1 MSLMLINDETYGHDV
16 KSINKHRD
24 KTFEDKKGNL
34 YVLSKTLDGCPPF
47 YEADGPFLQN
57 FQGIT
62 PRLLIDG
69 QHYFGDD
76 KSWQW
81 AEKKFREAIAK
92 RQKTLM
98 NGRSIGNQRV
108 QGIPSFK
115 KGV

>member
-1 MSLMLINDETYGHDV
+1 MNLMLINDETYGHDA

-47 YEADGPFLQN
+47 YEAYGPFSSD

-69 QHYFGDD
+69 QHYFGDG

-81 AEKKFREAIAK
+81 AEKKFRETIAK
-92 RQKTLM
+92 KQ
-98 NGRSIGNQRV
+98 
-108 QGIPSFK
+108 PSFK
-115 KGV
+115 KGVKKNDSTR

>member
-1 MSLMLINDETYGHDV
+1 MGLTLINDETYGHDV

-24 KTFEDKKGNL
+24 KTFEDKRGNL

-47 YEADGPFLQN
+47 YEAYGPFSSD

-69 QHYFGDD
+69 SDYFGDA

-81 AEKKFREAIAK
+81 AEKKFRETIAK
-92 RQKTLM
+92 KQ
-98 NGRSIGNQRV
+98 
-108 QGIPSFK
+108 PSFK
-115 KGV
+115 KGVKKNDSTR

>member
-24 KTFEDKKGNL
+24 KTFEDKKSNL

-47 YEADGPFLQN
+47 YEAYGPFLQN

-69 QHYFGDD
+69 QHYFGDA

-81 AEKKFREAIAK
+81 AEKKFREVIAK
-92 RQKTLM
+92 KIEDIDEWPKHREPK
-98 NGRSIGNQRV
+98 V
-108 QGIPSFK
+108 
-115 KGV
+115 